1 MMKMKKRYKVIITT
15 MLMLLT
21 LLFAGVSVQAAT
33 PKWKKVYK
41 NFLQRNEDTYE
52 YYFVLNIDGKGAPEL
67 IVSDD
72 LCWSYRVYTIVGNKI
87 KYAGRVDNQ
96 CVGSG
101 VRYNKVRKGIC
112 SFWSGAGC
120 TEIFFYTMSKNRLR
134 TKCYLLYDNNHGNRT
149 RYKVNYKTCSAK
161 TMKKYLNHYFKEKN
175 IREYRCKMNSWSN
188 RKKSFG

>member
-1 MMKMKKRYKVIITT
+1 MKMKKRYKVIITT

-96 CVGSG
+96 CIGSG